1 MASFGKEERW
11 SNLRV
16 LIAFARPQSR
26 ALALGLLLALG
37 GSAAELATPMITKWV
52 LDSLEAGVSLRA
64 PILALLVL
72 LVLGAAFGW
81 GQWVVLGSAAEH
93 VVFGA
98 RTTLIGRFLGA
109 TVPALQKRS
118 VGEYVTRTTS
128 DTVLL
133 REAASS
139 SIVGIINA
147 VVLGIGTLVMMAVL
161 DLTLL
166 ATTAAAITVVIVMFG
181 VLMPRIAV
189 AEAKTQESVGRL
201 GGLIEGSLRAI
212 RTVKVSRAEQRILQ
226 RARGDAEDARTHS
239 ITAVKVTATA
249 WTIAWT
255 GVQAAV
261 IVILGFGAW
270 RVGQGEL
277 SVSTLIA
284 FLLYAFTL
292 LGPVSELAQNVSSLQ
307 SGIAAAV
314 RIRQM
319 DALTQETEHATNGRS
334 TATPA
339 GGRGIVELADVTHRY
354 DEAASNALEKVT
366 LTVPRRGHL
375 AIVGPSGA
383 GKTTLVS
390 LLLRLLEPA
399 SGSLRLAGREYG
411 TLSHR
416 EIRAHMAYVEQD
428 TPVIPGSVRD
438 NVAFTYPDAADE
450 EIWLALERL
459 RLANVVRELP
469 DGLDTMLTASSLSGG
484 QRQRIAMARA
494 ILRPADLLILDEATA
509 QVDALTEAAIVSCVE
524 EIARE
529 RSVVTI
535 AHRLSTVQ
543 HADEIIVLADG
554 VIRARGTHDELL
566 RTDELYRGL
575 VTAAQLE
582 GATV

>member
-1 MASFGKEERW
+1 MTDSVSTERW

-52 LDSLEAGVSLRA
+52 LDSLEAGESLHA
-64 PILALLVL
+64 PIVALLL
-72 LVLGAAFGW
+72 LLIAGAAFGW

-93 VVFGA
+93 VVYGA

-147 VVLGIGTLVMMAVL
+147 VVLGIGTLVMMAIL

-166 ATTAAAITVVIVMFG
+166 ATTAVAITVVIVMFS

-189 AEAKTQESVGRL
+189 AEAKTQEAVGRL
-201 GGLIEGSLRAI
+201 GGLLEGSLRAI
-212 RTVKVSRAEQRILQ
+212 RTVKVSRAEERILR
-226 RARGDAEDARTHS
+226 RARHDAEDARTYS
-239 ITAVKVTATA
+239 IAAVKVTATA

-270 RVGQGEL
+270 RVSQGDL
-277 SVSTLIA
+277 AVSTLIA
-284 FLLYAFTL
+284 FLLYAFAL
-292 LGPVSELAQNVSSLQ
+292 LGPVSELAQNVSAMQ

-319 DALTQETEHATNGRS
+319 DSLTQESQA
-334 TATPA
+334 PA
-339 GGRGIVELADVTHRY
+339 GRRIPPQASSRSVIELEDVTLRY
-354 DEAASNALEKVT
+354 DGAVSNALDT
-366 LTVPRRGHL
+366 LTLTIPLRGHL

-390 LLLRLLEPA
+390 LILRLLEPTA
-399 SGSLRLAGREYG
+399 GTLRLDGHDFRN
-411 TLSHR
+411 LSHR
-416 EIRAHMAYVEQD
+416 EIRSRMAYVEQE

-438 NVAFTYPDAADE
+438 NVAFTYPDATDD
-450 EIWLALERL
+450 EIWAVLEKL
-459 RLANVVRELP
+459 RIADVVRKLP
-469 DGLDTMLTASSLSGG
+469 EGIDTMLTASSLSGG

-494 ILRPADLLILDEATA
+494 ILRPADVLILDEATA
-509 QVDALTEAAIVSCVE
+509 QVDALTEAAIVDCVE

-529 RSVVTI
+529 RSVITI

-543 HADEIIVLADG
+543 RADEIVVLTEG
-554 VIRARGTHDELL
+554 TIRARGTHEELL
-566 RTDELYRGL
+566 GSDDLYRGL
-575 VTAAQLE
+575 VAAAQLE
-582 GATV
+582 GAPV